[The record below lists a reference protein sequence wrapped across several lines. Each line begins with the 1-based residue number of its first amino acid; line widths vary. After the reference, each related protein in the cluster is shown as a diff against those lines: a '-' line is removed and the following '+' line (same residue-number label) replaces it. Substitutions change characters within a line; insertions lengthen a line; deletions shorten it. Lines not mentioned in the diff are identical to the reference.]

1 MNLST
6 VSPTRVSE
14 TENVPNP
21 MESLLANSWWVIALR
36 GLLAIVFGVVALF
49 VPGAVMLSLALFFAA
64 YVSIDGVLGI
74 ISAVQAARHH
84 RRWGLLLVE
93 AILNLAMG
101 VIAALFPAAAV
112 VAFVLVMAVWALVT
126 GLLMVVAAF
135 HLPPNYGGWWLGLG
149 GVVSFVWGVLLAV
162 APLIGA
168 VVLTW
173 WLGGYAIAFGVMLL
187 VLAFRLRRHRALGES
202 VSLG

>member
-6 VSPTRVSE
+6 VSSTGISD

-36 GLLAIVFGVVALF
+36 GLLAILFGVVALF

-64 YVSIDGVLGI
+64 YVSIDGVLGV
-74 ISAVQAARHH
+74 ISAVQAARRH
-84 RRWGLLLVE
+84 RRWGLLFVE

-149 GVVSFVWGVLLAV
+149 GVVSIVWGILLAV

-187 VLAFRLRRHRALGES
+187 ILAFRLRRHRALGES
-202 VSLG
+202 VSPG